1 MFLVFFIFDQ
11 MWSKFLYFYIDE
23 FELQILKNVNL
34 ISSNFRELEELLK
47 NIDIIYMLF
56 LKFLSTKLRD
66 MKVYIIKDLDYL

>member
-1 MFLVFFIFDQ
+1 